1 MDDDVNRTAAGA
13 LRVSRDDDRSRYTG
27 HLDGELAT
35 VIDFTRHGDV
45 LTFTH
50 TGTEPRFRGRGLA
63 GETTRQAFEDVRAAG
78 LTVEPVCSFTVA
90 YVAEHPEVADLRA

>member
-1 MDDDVNRTAAGA
+1 MDDDASPATA
-13 LRVSRDDDRSRYTG
+13 LRVSRDDDGCRYTG

-63 GETTRQAFEDVRAAG
+63 GETTRQAFADVRAAE
-78 LTVEPVCSFTVA
+78 LAVEPLCSFTVT
-90 YVAEHPEVADLRA
+90 YFAEHPEVADLRA